1 MKTRFNIQTL
11 GDLIKGCGLMSF
23 WSNGYQQKWLWVDEF
38 WVPHFQGM
46 SKLVSCTFWHL
57 NISRGPQKPSF
68 NFPGKMGKGYVYKP
82 SRVYLHNLAGLPEG
96 EVLCIALLCSGDQNR
111 MYFLSCHV
119 GCWQNGNVTPCSIF
133 QSIKFYQIMCLSKI
147 NCCVTC
153 CNLLLM
159 WFVVVVFLM
168 NLFYYVYLATPPL
181 IC

>member
-1 MKTRFNIQTL
+1 MIFPECHIFKA
-11 GDLIKGCGLMSF
+11 CPGLSVVLF
-23 WSNGYQQKWLWVDEF
+23 DIWI
-38 WVPHFQGM
+38 FQEA
-46 SKLVSCTFWHL
+46 
-57 NISRGPQKPSF
+57 PQKLSF
-68 NFPGKMGKGYVYKP
+68 KKIFLERWGRDMSTNPP
-82 SRVYLHNLAGLPEG
+82 RVYLLNLAGLPEG
-96 EVLCIALLCSGDQNR
+96 EVLLLCSGDQNR